1 MTKSSKRASRA
12 PKSRVANR
20 RATKG
25 RAPQRKTGPNRK
37 STELRLAELKRRL
50 LEISDLEAAESL
62 LGWDHATYMPEG
74 GAVARAR
81 QGATLSRLAHEK
93 SVDPALGRLLD
104 GLQPYADGLASD
116 SDDAGLLR
124 VARRDFE
131 KAIRVPP
138 SSSRGTMR
146 TAPPPMTR
154 GRGRGRRT
162 TSRSCCRSWKR
173 RSS

>member
-25 RAPQRKTGPNRK
+25 RATQRKTGPNRK
-37 STELRLAELKRRL
+37 STELKLAELKRRL

-81 QGATLSRLAHEK
+81 QGATLE
-93 SVDPALGRLLD
+93 PAR
-104 GLQPYADGLASD
+104 A
-116 SDDAGLLR
+116 
-124 VARRDFE
+124 
-131 KAIRVPP
+131 
-138 SSSRGTMR
+138 
-146 TAPPPMTR
+146 
-154 GRGRGRRT
+154 
-162 TSRSCCRSWKR
+162 
-173 RSS
+173 